1 MRFRFVFLR
10 LVYHILAVS
19 LDCPFFIAP
28 SVFSNVSNIKYNV
41 CLMSVMNHTI
51 KIMGQWVSL
60 SKIISP
66 QVSSAISWQ
75 SALLV
80 EKFKQNHRTAVRHFS
95 YNGIRVSQS

>member
-1 MRFRFVFLR
+1 
-10 LVYHILAVS
+10 
-19 LDCPFFIAP
+19 
-28 SVFSNVSNIKYNV
+28 
-41 CLMSVMNHTI
+41 MSVMNHTI

-95 YNGIRVSQS
+95 YIVVIMFITGGTNQCRSGSHK